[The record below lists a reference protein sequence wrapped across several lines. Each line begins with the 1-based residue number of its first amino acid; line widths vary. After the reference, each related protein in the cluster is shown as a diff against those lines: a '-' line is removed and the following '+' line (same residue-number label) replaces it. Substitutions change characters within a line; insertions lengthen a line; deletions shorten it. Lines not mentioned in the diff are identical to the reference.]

1 MVVTYFKDKTR
12 VLLVIILYDKTFPKD
27 STYKIQGTT
36 NVLVDIG
43 CRTSRKRV
51 SVFGFTRPGLKP
63 TIYRTRGEHSN
74 HYTTE
79 VKKCILRE
87 A

>member
-1 MVVTYFKDKTR
+1 M
-12 VLLVIILYDKTFPKD
+12 KD

-43 CRTSRKRV
+43 CRTSGKRV
-51 SVFGFTRPGLKP
+51 VSVYGFTRPGLKP
-63 TIYRTRGEHSN
+63 TIYCTRGEHSN

-79 VKKCILRE
+79 VNKCIRTRFRKINCELSLKMFYHIK
-87 A
+87 